1 MSHIN
6 SSALSDD
13 GKFSTRA
20 IRHFPT
26 NDLDNVPT
34 YEQPQR
40 FQGHTD
46 GMGLSTHVETS
57 DKGSRRFP

>member
-26 NDLDNVPT
+26 SEIDMGVPN
-34 YEQPQR
+34 YEQ
-40 FQGHTD
+40 
-46 GMGLSTHVETS
+46 
-57 DKGSRRFP
+57 